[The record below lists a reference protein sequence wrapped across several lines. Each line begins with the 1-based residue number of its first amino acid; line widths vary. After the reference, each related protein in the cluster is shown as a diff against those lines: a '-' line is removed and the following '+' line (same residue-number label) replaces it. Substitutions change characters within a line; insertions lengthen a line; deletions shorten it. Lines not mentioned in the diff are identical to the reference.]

1 MPRFWPVSAIPARR
15 ILSTVNRAEFEKTVD
30 EALVELPDWVKQIVD
45 NLHVVVEEWPS
56 PEQEALGEGRSLLG
70 LYEGVSLHD
79 RAGNYSGVMPDR
91 ITIFMGPHLAMRL
104 TPARL
109 RRQIRKTVLH
119 EVAHHLG
126 IDDERLHELGWG

>member
-1 MPRFWPVSAIPARR
+1 VRP
-15 ILSTVNRAEFEKTVD
+15 AEFESIVD
-30 EALVELPDWVKQIVD
+30 EALQELPEWVGDVVD
-45 NLHVVVEEWPS
+45 NLHIVVEEWPS
-56 PEQEALGEGRSLLG
+56 EEQSSYAEDGRMLLG

-79 RAGNYSGVMPDR
+79 RGNHYTGVMPDR

-109 RRQIRKTVLH
+109 RKQIRKTVLH
-119 EVAHHLG
+119 EVAHHIG